1 MSTHLTCPG
10 CGRSL
15 LLPGDCTAET
25 LSCPRCL
32 SRITN
37 PQAPGNPTAIQTEAP
52 APSAPAAPSRAI
64 TASAPRI
71 GAADLDVDVRRDSQG
86 TSGCMIVLMVLGGL
100 GLGLFA
106 LTGLAAG
113 REGLMFFLG
122 VPAVLA
128 ISSAIAVFLRPSEAT
143 AGSELGRIF
152 RALLAISGVVVL
164 LIVSILIFLFV
175 VCLVNPPRFH

>member
-1 MSTHLTCPG
+1 MSTRLTCPG

-32 SRITN
+32 TRIAN
-37 PQAPGNPTAIQTEAP
+37 PQASGGSTAIQTESPTP
-52 APSAPAAPSRAI
+52 AAPAAASSAI
-64 TASAPRI
+64 TASAPRL

-106 LTGLAAG
+106 LTGLAG
-113 REGLMFFLG
+113 GKEGLTFVLG
-122 VPAVLA
+122 VLTVLT
-128 ISSAIAVFLRPSEAT
+128 IISAIAVFLRPSRAA
-143 AGSELGRIF
+143 AGSELDRIF
-152 RALLAISGVVVL
+152 RGVLAISGVAVL